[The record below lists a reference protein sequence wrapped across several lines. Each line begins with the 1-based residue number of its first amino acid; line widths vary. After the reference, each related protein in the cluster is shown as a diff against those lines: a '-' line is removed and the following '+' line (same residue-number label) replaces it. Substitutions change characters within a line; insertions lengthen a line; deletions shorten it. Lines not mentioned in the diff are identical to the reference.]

1 MVKVGVIGLGNMGKN
16 HARVYTELEE
26 AELVAVADVNK
37 ELEES
42 AGKSRCKFYADY
54 RKMLEKEDI
63 EALSIAV
70 PTKLHRSIALE
81 CIEQGKDILIEKPIA
96 STIEEAQEIVKAG
109 ERKKSI
115 VMVGHVER
123 FNPAVRKLKEMIKGK
138 KFGKIISISARRV
151 GIFPPQIKDANV
163 ILDLA
168 VHDIDVFNYLLEK
181 KPGELYAK
189 AGKALVN
196 HREDN
201 ASIFLSYG
209 NISCMLQV
217 NWITPVKIRELAVT
231 GTKRYA
237 ELNYIL
243 QELKVYESVYEK
255 SYDSF
260 GDFIF
265 KFGKPNEIE
274 VEFEK
279 EEPLKAELKH
289 FLGCVENRREPM
301 VSGKDAL
308 SALYISLK
316 AIESYRKNRKI
327 NLCVQ

>member
-16 HARVYTELEE
+16 HARVYSELEE
-26 AELVAVADVNK
+26 AELAAVADVNR
-37 ELEES
+37 ELEET
-42 AGKSRCKFYADY
+42 ARKFGCNFYTDY
-54 RKMLEKEDI
+54 RKMLENEDI

-70 PTKLHRSIALE
+70 PTKLHKSIALE
-81 CIEQGKDILIEKPIA
+81 CIKRGKSILIEKPIA
-96 STIEEAQEIVKAG
+96 SSLEEAREIVKAG
-109 ERKKSI
+109 KKKNRI
-115 VMVGHVER
+115 VMVGHIER
-123 FNPAVRKLKEMIKGK
+123 FNPAVKKLKEMMKGK
-138 KFGKIISISARRV
+138 KFGKIISVSARRV

-181 KPGELYAK
+181 KPTEVYAK
-189 AGKALVN
+189 AGRALAN

-201 ASIFLSYG
+201 ASIILSYG
-209 NISCMLQV
+209 GISCTLQV

-231 GTKRYA
+231 GTKGYA
-237 ELNYIL
+237 ELNYVV

-265 KFGKPNEIE
+265 KFGKPNEVE

-289 FLGCVENRREPM
+289 FLDCVENRREPM

-308 SALYISLK
+308 TALYISLK
-316 AIESYRKNRKI
+316 AIESYKKNRKI
-327 NLCVQ
+327 SLWVR